1 MSLKFKRMLNVL
13 LIKKD
18 VMMKKT
24 MYLLLGLIAIFI
36 LSCDDA
42 TSDSELQ
49 KKTETLLIEANKQIG
64 MPAITN
70 FQEKKNLK
78 WIYELCDQENLI
90 CHAYLFNEMSG
101 EIGQYL
107 GECIG
112 YGIPYSTQF
121 SNPEKREYIGINRVD
136 GWNLPQAE
144 PNGLFKPEGLSATWL
159 ILINPVTK
167 KPQPVYIEP
176 LIIVSPFKLK

>member
-1 MSLKFKRMLNVL
+1 MFLM
-13 LIKKD
+13 I
-18 VMMKKT
+18 
-24 MYLLLGLIAIFI
+24 GLIA
-36 LSCDDA
+36 LVMTSCDSTPKPSADK
-42 TSDSELQ
+42 ELQ
-49 KKTETLLIEANKQIG
+49 QKTELVMQEANRQVG

-90 CHAYLFNEMSG
+90 CHAYLFNEFKG

-121 SNPEKREYIGINRVD
+121 SNPERLETGEHSGSYWGIGM
-136 GWNLPQAE
+136 PQPE

-159 ILINPVTK
+159 IMIDPTTK
-167 KPQPVYIEP
+167 KPRPVYIEP
-176 LIIVSPFKLK
+176 TIIVSPFKLK

>member
-1 MSLKFKRMLNVL
+1 MKNVMFL
-13 LIKKD
+13 MI
-18 VMMKKT
+18 
-24 MYLLLGLIAIFI
+24 GLIALVFT
-36 LSCDDA
+36 SCDSIPTPKPSADK
-42 TSDSELQ
+42 ELQ
-49 KKTETLLIEANKQIG
+49 QKTELVMQEANRQVG

-78 WIYELCDQENLI
+78 WIYELCDQEKLI
-90 CHAYLFNEMSG
+90 CHAYLFNEFKG

-121 SNPEKREYIGINRVD
+121 SNPERLERGGCSGSYWGT
-136 GWNLPQAE
+136 GMPQPE

-159 ILINPVTK
+159 IMIDPQTK
-167 KPQPVYIEP
+167 KPRPVYIEP
-176 LIIVSPFKLK
+176 TIIVSPFKLK

>member
-1 MSLKFKRMLNVL
+1 MQKVLFL
-13 LIKKD
+13 LI
-18 VMMKKT
+18 
-24 MYLLLGLIAIFI
+24 GLIAISFM
-36 LSCDDA
+36 SCDENRVEMSADIESQA
-42 TSDSELQ
+42 Q
-49 KKTETLLIEANKQIG
+49 TEQIMQEANRTVG
-64 MPAITN
+64 MPAIIN

-90 CHAYLFNEMSG
+90 CYAYLMNEMTG

-121 SNPEKREYIGINRVD
+121 SNPERLERDRWQSGGGYGF
-136 GWNLPQAE
+136 GMPQPE

-159 ILINPVTK
+159 IMIDPNTK
-167 KPQPVYIEP
+167 EPRPVYIEP
-176 LIIVSPFKLK
+176 AIIVSPFKLK

>member
-1 MSLKFKRMLNVL
+1 
-13 LIKKD
+13 
-18 VMMKKT
+18 MKNL
-24 MYLLLGLIAIFI
+24 MFLMIGLIALVFT
-36 LSCDDA
+36 SCDSTPKPSADK
-42 TSDSELQ
+42 ELQ
-49 KKTETLLIEANKQIG
+49 QKTESVMQEANRQVG

-90 CHAYLFNEMSG
+90 CHAYLFNEFKG

-121 SNPEKREYIGINRVD
+121 SNPEKLKTGRYSGRYWGIGM
-136 GWNLPQAE
+136 PQPE

-159 ILINPVTK
+159 IMIDPHTK
-167 KPQPVYIEP
+167 EPRPVYLEP
-176 LIIVSPFKLK
+176 TIIVSPFKLK